1 MAARL
6 GIVIVNYRTAD
17 LVIACVRSLR
27 EATLRPGV
35 VLVDNGSGDGSA
47 ERIAA
52 AIKAEDW
59 SNWVW
64 LSGQSA
70 VAPPLAPP
78 GLYQARPTH
87 AAARFSPP
95 QRAPPRVF
103 AVREV
108 N

>member
-64 LSGQSA
+64 LSGRSA
-70 VAPPLAPP
+70 VAPPLWRSLTQLRYA
-78 GLYQARPTH
+78 
-87 AAARFSPP
+87 SPLLP
-95 QRAPPRVF
+95 VQRR
-103 AVREV
+103 RSRG
-108 N
+108 

>member
-52 AIKAEDW
+52 AIKAEADLA
-59 SNWVW
+59 W
-64 LSGQSA
+64 LSGHLLWLLRSR
-70 VAPPLAPP
+70 VL
-78 GLYQARPTH
+78 RSTK
-87 AAARFSPP
+87 
-95 QRAPPRVF
+95 RAPPMLLGDFLCHSVL
-103 AVREV
+103 VRGFSL
-108 N
+108 

>member
-27 EATLRPGV
+27 EATPRPGV

-64 LSGQSA
+64 LSGHLLWLLRSR
-70 VAPPLAPP
+70 LL
-78 GLYQARPTH
+78 G
-87 AAARFSPP
+87 SIK
-95 QRAPPRVF
+95 RAPPMLLGDFLRYSVL
-103 AVREV
+103 VRGFSL
-108 N
+108 